1 MKKILILGGNR
12 FVGLQLSKVLQS
24 NYQVTV
30 FNRKGTGI
38 EGVNIIQGDRN
49 NENDVKNL
57 PFSDFD
63 IILDFCLFKPEQ
75 FKLIKNKILPST
87 KYVFISSAAVYY
99 ESFGAYGTEKQECET
114 LIKSTL
120 DNYLIL
126 RPPYID
132 GPGSHRP
139 RTAFYLNQL
148 LSNQPISINGDGKAQ
163 FNLIWVDDLVNM
175 LVDLI
180 YSDFKHLIEKEYDL
194 TGLDIVTVKSLV
206 DLFTPYVSNVPI
218 YQITEDEVPYINE
231 TLLLNTN
238 ELTKYFNTL
247 SSKIPS
253 FIKWYNMEAK
263 NNYGYETTI

>member
-24 NYQVTV
+24 NYQITV
-30 FNRKGTGI
+30 FNRKGTGD

-49 NENDVKNL
+49 NENNIQNI

-63 IILDFCLFKPEQ
+63 IVLDFCLFKPEQ
-75 FKLIKNKILPST
+75 FELIKNKILPST
-87 KYVFISSAAVYY
+87 KYVFISSAAIYY
-99 ESFGAYGTEKQECET
+99 EAFGNYGKEKQDCED
-114 LIKSTL
+114 LIKSFL
-120 DNYLIL
+120 NNYLIL

-139 RTAFYLNQL
+139 RIAFYLNQL
-148 LSNQPISINGDGKAQ
+148 LSNQPIPVKGKGNAQ
-163 FNLIWVDDLVNM
+163 FNIIWVDDLVNM

-180 YSDFKHLIEKEYDL
+180 DSNFESLIKKEYDL
-194 TGLDIVTVKSLV
+194 TGIDIFTIKSLLS
-206 DLFTPYVSNVPI
+206 LFTPYAIPSPEFKT
-218 YQITEDEVPYINE
+218 TEEEVPYTNE

-253 FIKWYNMEAK
+253 FIEWYNMEAK

>member
-1 MKKILILGGNR
+1 MKKLLIIGGNR
-12 FVGLQLSKVLQS
+12 FVGLQLSKALQS

-30 FNRKGTGI
+30 FNRKGTGAK
-38 EGVNIIQGDRN
+38 GVNIIQGDRN
-49 NENDVKNL
+49 NESDIEKIL
-57 PFSDFD
+57 FSDFD

-75 FKLIKNKILPST
+75 FALIKNKIPSST
-87 KYVFISSAAVYY
+87 KYIFISSAAIYY
-99 ESFGAYGTEKQECET
+99 NEFGDYGKEKQDCED
-114 LIKSTL
+114 LIKLTL
-120 DNYLIL
+120 NNYLIL

-139 RTAFYLNQL
+139 RIAFYLNQL
-148 LSNQPISINGDGKAQ
+148 LSNQPIPVNGNGNAQ
-163 FNLIWVDDLVNM
+163 FNIIWVDDLVNM

-180 YSDFKHLIEKEYDL
+180 NSNFKNLIKKEYDL
-194 TGLDIVTVKSLV
+194 TGLDIITIESLV
-206 DLFTPYVSNVPI
+206 DLFIPYVSNIPI
-218 YQITEDEVPYINE
+218 YKTTEEEVPYANE

-253 FIKWYNMEAK
+253 FIEWYNIKAK

>member
-1 MKKILILGGNR
+1 MKKILIIGGNR
-12 FVGLQLSKVLQS
+12 FVGLQLSKALQS

-30 FNRKGTGI
+30 FNRKGTGA

-49 NENDVKNL
+49 NENNIEKI

-63 IILDFCLFKPEQ
+63 VILDFCLFKPEQ
-75 FKLIKNKILPST
+75 FELIKNKILSST

-99 ESFGAYGTEKQECET
+99 DAFGDYGKEKQGCED
-114 LIKSTL
+114 LIKLTL

-139 RTAFYLNQL
+139 RIAFYLNQL
-148 LSNQPISINGDGKAQ
+148 LSNQPIPVNGDGKAQ
-163 FNLIWVDDLVNM
+163 FNIIWVDDLVNM

-180 YSDFKHLIEKEYDL
+180 DSNFENLTEKEYDL
-194 TGLDIVTVKSLV
+194 TGIDILTIKNLLS
-206 DLFTPYVSNVPI
+206 LFTPYIIPSPEFKT
-218 YQITEDEVPYINE
+218 TEEEVPYANE

-238 ELTKYFNTL
+238 ELTKYFHSL

-253 FIKWYNMEAK
+253 FLEWYENESK
-263 NNYGYETTI
+263 NYYGYETTI

>member
-12 FVGLQLSKVLQS
+12 FVGLQLSKALQS

-30 FNRKGTGI
+30 FNRKGTGA

-49 NENDVKNL
+49 NENDLEKI

-63 IILDFCLFKPEQ
+63 VILDFCLFKPEQ
-75 FKLIKNKILPST
+75 FELIQNKISSST

-99 ESFGAYGTEKQECET
+99 DVFGDYGKEKQGCEN

-139 RTAFYLNQL
+139 RIAFYLNQL
-148 LSNQPISINGDGKAQ
+148 LSNQPISVHGNGKAQ
-163 FNLIWVDDLVNM
+163 FNIIWVDDLVNM
-175 LVDLI
+175 LVEFI
-180 YSDFKHLIEKEYDL
+180 NFDFEYLIENEYDL
-194 TGLDIVTVKSLV
+194 TGSDIINIEYLIH
-206 DLFTPYVSNVPI
+206 LFTPYISLNPT
-218 YQITEDEVPYINE
+218 YQTVEEEVPYINE

-247 SSKIPS
+247 ASKIPS
-253 FIKWYNMEAK
+253 FIEWYNSEAK
-263 NNYGYETTI
+263 KYYGYETTI